1 MLHYNYSDVIWPRCE
16 AVKRFDTKVEF
27 DLAEVLKGTDQ
38 EFCEKFGIKE
48 SDFTKLRKSRP
59 HKEENDHLW
68 VY

>member
-1 MLHYNYSDVIWPRCE
+1 M
-16 AVKRFDTKVEF
+16 KRFDTKIEF